1 MVYKG
6 GDDPTLRMLRSGF
19 GKQVK
24 SAEPTQPAYGF
35 GTSHR
40 DAVAKASVCSWRWM
54 GVVLMR
60 RRRRKGVMC
69 LRNCC
74 CWWGALSHGRMVHR
88 MWWRV

>member
-40 DAVAKASVCSWRWM
+40 DAVAKASVCSWR
-54 GVVLMR
+54 
-60 RRRRKGVMC
+60 
-69 LRNCC
+69 
-74 CWWGALSHGRMVHR
+74 
-88 MWWRV
+88 